1 MASTAQNVEPLFG
14 RSALMTLQTHMLA
27 DEQRFPDSNGSL
39 SWIVSALAISAKTIS
54 ARLRRARLEDILGEV
69 GNENIQGER
78 QQKLDVI
85 ANDVLIQILR
95 GREGVAVLGSEEEDE
110 LLFVN
115 TRGLNGTQY
124 AVLFDPLDGSSN
136 LDVAGSVGTIFSIYK
151 TEPDRAGRLFPGRHQ
166 VAAGYVLYGSSTI
179 FVITTGA
186 GVHMFVLD
194 QSIGAFI
201 RVQESV
207 RIPEFGKTYSI
218 NEANCGGFPRGYRRY
233 LQQCRDENF
242 SARYA
247 GAMVA
252 DVHRV
257 LLTGG
262 IFMYPP
268 TTKSPIG
275 KLRLMYEANPMA
287 MIIEEAGGVG
297 TTGESNILDLD
308 PLTLHQRTPVI
319 LGSPDNVADLF
330 DCLGEEPNN

>member
-27 DEQRFPDSNGSL
+27 DERRFPDSNGSL

-54 ARLRRARLEDILGEV
+54 ARLRRARLEDVLGEI
-69 GNENIQGER
+69 GSENIQGER

-85 ANDVLIQILR
+85 ASDVLIQILR
-95 GREGVAVLGSEEEDE
+95 GREGVAVLGSDEEDE
-110 LLFVN
+110 LLCVN
-115 TRGLNGTQY
+115 TRGVNGARY
-124 AVLFDPLDGSSN
+124 AVLFDPLDGASN

-151 TEPDRAGRLFPGRHQ
+151 TEPNHAGRLFRGRHQ

-179 FVITTGA
+179 FVITTGE

-194 QSIGAFI
+194 QSIGAFM
-201 RVQESV
+201 RVQESIT
-207 RIPEFGKTYSI
+207 IPEFGKTYSI
-218 NEANCGGFPRGYRRY
+218 NEANCAGFPRGYRRY
-233 LQQCRDENF
+233 LQQCRDEEF
-242 SARYA
+242 SLRYA

-268 TTKSPIG
+268 TSKSPDG

-287 MIIEEAGGVG
+287 MIIEQAGGVA
-297 TTGESNILDLD
+297 TTGDCNILDID
-308 PLTLHQRTPVI
+308 PLALHQRIPVI

-330 DCLGEEPNN
+330 DCLGEEPLS